1 MDIKQLHYFKE
12 IVDQESI
19 SKAALILHI
28 AQPPLSQQLKRLET
42 ELGTTLIHRY
52 RQKWELTETGH
63 ILYQYA
69 KRLLRSMED
78 VKKEIEEI
86 ESGSAG
92 TLRIG
97 VSSACLN
104 LLVDYISIYR
114 KQFPDIK
121 ISIEKG
127 SSEELL
133 KKLDHKEIEVA
144 LLLRLENSAH
154 CDVLELKQQEYVVV
168 SPRSWGNVFSSE
180 DVTFQ
185 DLAKHPFIML
195 AAMEGH
201 SYYEK
206 ILKAFEE
213 AHTTPNIVMESKDL
227 TTVIAMVSKGLGFSI
242 IPRVAYAVP
251 MDQLKIYE
259 LKQFDFRVEPVMI
272 KTKNEQVSKATSQF
286 WELVDSVHINIR
298 RDSR

>member
-19 SKAALILHI
+19 SKAALNLHI
-28 AQPPLSQQLKRLET
+28 AQPPLSQQLKKLEM

-69 KRLLRSMED
+69 KKLLLSLDD
-78 VKKEIEEI
+78 VKRQIEEI
-86 ESGSAG
+86 EKGSAG

-104 LLVDYISIYR
+104 LLVDYVSIYR
-114 KQFPDIK
+114 KQFPDVK

-127 SSEELL
+127 NSEELL
-133 KKLDHKEIEVA
+133 RKLDHKEVEVA
-144 LLLRLENSAH
+144 LLLRLEHSAH
-154 CDVLELKQQEYVVV
+154 CDVLALKQQEYVVV
-168 SPRSWGNVFSSE
+168 CPRSWGDIFSSE
-180 DVTFQ
+180 HVTFQ
-185 DLAKHPFIML
+185 DLAEHPFIML

-201 SYYEK
+201 SYYEN
-206 ILKAFEE
+206 ILKAFQE
-213 AHTTPNIVMESKDL
+213 AHTIPDIVMESKDL
-227 TTVIAMVSKGLGFSI
+227 TTVIAMVSKGLGYSI

-251 MDQLKIYE
+251 MEQLKIYE

-272 KTKNEQVSKATSQF
+272 KTKGERVSKATSHF
-286 WELVDSVHINIR
+286 WELVDSIR
-298 RDSR
+298 TDITHDWQ